1 MTSTLHIH
9 HLLKSNELLGL
20 QLITM
25 HNIFFMNTLMQ
36 TIRDAINSDT
46 LEQAEKEWYDDN

>member
-1 MTSTLHIH
+1 
-9 HLLKSNELLGL
+9 LLKSNELLGL

-46 LEQAEKEWYDDN
+46 LELAEKEWYSDN